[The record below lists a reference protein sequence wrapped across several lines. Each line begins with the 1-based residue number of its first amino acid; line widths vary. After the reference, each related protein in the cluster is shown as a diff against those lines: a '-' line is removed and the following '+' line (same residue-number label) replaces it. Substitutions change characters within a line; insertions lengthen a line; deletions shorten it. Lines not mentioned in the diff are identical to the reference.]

1 MATGQA
7 PVDNKI
13 REDDETMLLAKDE
26 ELALDLNRIFHFED
40 VTERR
45 FLAWTAR
52 RHNPGSFFIN
62 GMPCFAAPGKIIAAD
77 HSRDAENSR
86 GSQSAPA
93 WVRADKLVILNGL
106 VKTRSQAR
114 ALIRRGVVFARIY
127 PTAQPFRVNTAGEFH
142 DLDLEIFIDVVPQ
155 IKFTTDSFSYLVLPD
170 VLPMLA
176 PPPPPPPPFP
186 SLVLP
191 DVLPMLAPP
200 PPPPR
205 APLTAATVAPSLP
218 PPTRAEFSLPP
229 LPPFVARPP
238 LRSPPPERVDGLCV
252 ESELGERRVNSKD
265 GHVYT
270 KGEFVLFFA
279 TSVNTR
285 VASSDASEV
294 VTARNG
300 CRSCCSRG

>member
-1 MATGQA
+1 
-7 PVDNKI
+7 
-13 REDDETMLLAKDE
+13 
-26 ELALDLNRIFHFED
+26 
-40 VTERR
+40 
-45 FLAWTAR
+45 
-52 RHNPGSFFIN
+52 
-62 GMPCFAAPGKIIAAD
+62 MPCFAAPGKIIAAD

-155 IKFTTDSFSYLVLPD
+155 IKFTTDSFSY
-170 VLPMLA
+170 
-176 PPPPPPPPFP
+176 
-186 SLVLP
+186 LVLP

>member
-1 MATGQA
+1 MGSMCSSGSSGKRAAFSTWNEYT
-7 PVDNKI
+7 PTRNDP
-13 REDDETMLLAKDE
+13 R
-26 ELALDLNRIFHFED
+26 NRVLYPGLFPFKSSSFKTAD
-40 VTERR
+40 
-45 FLAWTAR
+45 ATAR
-52 RHNPGSFFIN
+52 LSGGGSLLPIAVARRAAHFF
-62 GMPCFAAPGKIIAAD
+62 
-77 HSRDAENSR
+77 S
-86 GSQSAPA
+86 
-93 WVRADKLVILNGL
+93 
-106 VKTRSQAR
+106 
-114 ALIRRGVVFARIY
+114 FARRA
-127 PTAQPFRVNTAGEFH
+127 PLSLCRC
-142 DLDLEIFIDVVPQ
+142 
-155 IKFTTDSFSYLVLPD
+155 
-170 VLPMLA
+170 PM